1 MQNRQQTTVRARK
14 QRGLNSE
21 ISPGTLI
28 TALSIGTV
36 VLIVAITFFA
46 DWFQAPKLSVSG
58 TGQYLSPNGDGN
70 NDTFVVSYHLNDDF
84 KITAHVLSGQ
94 NIVRTLLDNQPKT
107 VGENFV
113 NWDGRND
120 LGAAV
125 PDGIYVIEVTANGS
139 MRSASQR
146 VQVQVD
152 TQPPPI
158 QLANMP
164 DALRVSKPDMVI
176 EGVTEPGSTVLLS
189 GASQPVRMDN
199 SGHFIIPFR
208 LTDGNNSFELT
219 AIDPA
224 GNTTRVARTIS
235 LVTQAPEI
243 VITRPLENEWTN
255 NQLMTVEGHTLPNT
269 ILMINQQQVR
279 VDPDG
284 HFQYQTVLNEGDNS
298 LHLVATNDVGIT
310 TTVDRVV
317 HLKTGSLPIQVNL
330 QDGATVADPN
340 LPIIGK
346 VDAGSTVSVNG
357 RLIPVS
363 ALGDFQVTA
372 PLLKGDNIIEIEARD
387 PAGNTTKLVRRVNYS
402 ADGTNELSRLGRNLE
417 QLPMLLVPSVL
428 VVAAIL
434 AFIYLRQNR
443 VSLTLSVDQP
453 TFIPGLPGEDKV
465 LAISLDLSKTAS
477 VSLEVLDQKGY
488 PRATILRNRRKIGRR
503 HIFYWNGYDDHG
515 RPLPPDEY
523 TVQVEAGAPPLQVS
537 SALQIRIE
545 RNTFGQTQSPAYTQR
560 KAVNTTR
567 QDR

>member
-1 MQNRQQTTVRARK
+1 MQNRQQSTARARK
-14 QRGLNSE
+14 QRGLNGE

-36 VLIVAITFFA
+36 VLIVAVTFFS
-46 DWFQAPKLSVSG
+46 DWFQAPQLSISG
-58 TGQYLSPNGDGN
+58 TGQYLSPNSDGN
-70 NDTFVVSYHLNDDF
+70 NDSYVVTYHLDDDF
-84 KITAHVLSGQ
+84 KVTARVLSGQ
-94 NIVRTLLDNQPKT
+94 NIIRTLIDNQPKT
-107 VGENFV
+107 VGDNFV
-113 NWDGRND
+113 SWDGRND
-120 LGAAV
+120 LGTVAS
-125 PDGIYVIEVTANGS
+125 DGVYTIEVAANGS
-139 MRSASQR
+139 MRSTSQR

-152 TQPPPI
+152 TQPPMI

-176 EGVTEPGSTVLLS
+176 EGVTEPGAIVLLN
-189 GASQPVRMDN
+189 GASQPMRVDS
-199 SGHFIIPFR
+199 SGRFKIPFT
-208 LTDGNNSFELT
+208 LTDGNNSIDIK

-224 GNTTRVARTIS
+224 GNTTRITRTIS

-243 VITRPLENEWTN
+243 VLTRPLENEWTN
-255 NQLMTVEGHTLPNT
+255 NQLLTVDGRTLPNT
-269 ILMINQQQVR
+269 TLTINQQQVR
-279 VDPDG
+279 VEPDG

-310 TTVDRVV
+310 TTVDRIV
-317 HLKTGSLPIQVNL
+317 HLKTGALPIQVNL
-330 QDGATVADPN
+330 QDGATVADSN

-346 VDAGSTVSVNG
+346 VDAGSTVSING

-372 PLLKGDNIIEIEARD
+372 PLLQGDNIIEIEARD
-387 PAGNTTKLVRRVNYS
+387 PAGNITKLVRRVNYS
-402 ADGTNELSRLGRNLE
+402 SEGTDEFTRLSRNLE
-417 QLPMLLVPSVL
+417 QLPVLLVPSML

-453 TFIPGLPGEDKV
+453 TFIPGLPGDDKA
-465 LAISLDLSKTAS
+465 LAISLDLSKTAN

-488 PRATILRNRRKIGRR
+488 PRATILRNRRKIGRK

-545 RNTFGQTQSPAYTQR
+545 RNTLGQTQSPAYTQR